1 MLTNEERNRVLLE
14 VWHNGRDLWEKPNFP
29 KLLELAIKIFKKGH
43 IIDIRSEDAF
53 LHSCREVDAVELH
66 YNYFKIL

>member
-1 MLTNEERNRVLLE
+1 MLTEARKGVLLE
-14 VWHNGRDLWEKPNFP
+14 VWHDGRDLWGKPD
-29 KLLELAIKIFKKGH
+29 LHRLSELADDVFKKGH
-43 IIDIRSEDAF
+43 IIDIRCEDAF